1 MCYVAD
7 FSPVLLLLCC
17 GAFALS
23 YHPFAQTFH
32 TYLNDRHE
40 ITDLRPF
47 MHSFIAPF
55 FYGQTIIVALFGQR
69 IFTVY
74 FWWGVIAMGAL
85 VVAWMLMRMFRTRA
99 ANSAA

>member
-1 MCYVAD
+1 
-7 FSPVLLLLCC
+7 
-17 GAFALS
+17 
-23 YHPFAQTFH
+23 
-32 TYLNDRHE
+32 
-40 ITDLRPF
+40 
-47 MHSFIAPF
+47 MHSFIVPF